1 MLNDCDLSDDMLAR
15 ILETKNNHPSL
26 KNIQLSNNYI
36 EWKDDRIT
44 NFFIK
49 NKIETLCISYRNP
62 KNFTR
67 IDS

>member
-49 NKIETLCISYRNP
+49 NKIETLCISYRNQ

>member
-49 NKIETLCISYRNP
+49 NKIETNKSRKSTNTF
-62 KNFTR
+62 NATA
-67 IDS
+67 